1 MAFEAFI
8 SFIFDLQI
16 INSWRPTITKQ
27 FFPHKNI
34 IIKSMQTYHNLLRN
48 VKELKLY
55 NKALHT

>member
-1 MAFEAFI
+1 MAVEAFI

-16 INSWRPTITKQ
+16 INSWGATITKQ

-34 IIKSMQTYHNLLRN
+34 IMKSMQTYHDLRRN
-48 VKELKLY
+48 VNEIKLY